1 MKYRDKRS
9 IREKRKAMSQHVL
22 ITGGASGLGRALA
35 ERYLRSGAQVLIAD
49 RDAARGE
56 ATCQALQPLATRH
69 GGSVHFQPADICRD
83 EDWQALLC
91 WCQTHWQGLD
101 VLINNAGVA
110 AGGRIEKLP
119 MADWDWIIEINLKG
133 MVRGLREFVPL
144 LKQQGHGQIINIASL
159 AALANAPMMSSYN
172 VTKAAVVSLSETLRH
187 ELGAYG
193 IAVSV
198 VCPSFFQTNLADS
211 LRSPEPGLEQ
221 SVRKLL
227 ASGKLDAAQVA
238 NYIFRAAQKKRFL
251 ILPHAEGRWL
261 WRLKRFV
268 PVVYNRTL
276 GNMGRSVRRKLD
288 RTDHAA

>member
-1 MKYRDKRS
+1 MPH
-9 IREKRKAMSQHVL
+9 HVL

-35 ERYLRSGAQVLIAD
+35 ERYLRSGAHVLIAD
-49 RDAARGE
+49 RNATSGE
-56 ATCQALQPLATRH
+56 ATCHALQPLASRY
-69 GGSVHFQPADICRD
+69 GGSVHFHLADICRD
-83 EDWQALLC
+83 EDWRALRA
-91 WCQTHWQGLD
+91 WCQARWQRLD

-119 MADWDWIIEINLKG
+119 MDDWDWIIEINLKG
-133 MVRGLREFVPL
+133 MIRGLREFVPL

-159 AALANAPMMSSYN
+159 AAIANAPVMSSYN
-172 VTKAAVVSLSETLRH
+172 VTKSAVVSLSETLRH

-198 VCPSFFQTNLADS
+198 ACPSFFQTNLADS

-238 NYIFRAAQKKRFL
+238 DYIFRAASRKHFL
-251 ILPHAEGRWL
+251 ILPHREGRWL
-261 WRLKRFV
+261 WRLKKFA
-268 PVVYNRTL
+268 PLVYNRTL

-288 RTDHAA
+288 HTDHAA